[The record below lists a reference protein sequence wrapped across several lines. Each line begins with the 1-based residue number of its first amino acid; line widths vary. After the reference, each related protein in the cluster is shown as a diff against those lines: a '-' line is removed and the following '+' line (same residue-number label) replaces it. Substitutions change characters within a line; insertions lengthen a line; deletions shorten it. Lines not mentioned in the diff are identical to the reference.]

1 MAGRSEKERE
11 DELLEVPGSEE
22 SEIARSVFA
31 LLFRLQAFDSSRA
44 LSPFGSINAPG
55 EIV

>member
-1 MAGRSEKERE
+1 MGDARKKERRSYW
-11 DELLEVPGSEE
+11 EVEE

-31 LLFRLQAFDSSRA
+31 LLFRSQAFDSPRA

-55 EIV
+55 KIV

>member
-11 DELLEVPGSEE
+11 DELLGGPREE